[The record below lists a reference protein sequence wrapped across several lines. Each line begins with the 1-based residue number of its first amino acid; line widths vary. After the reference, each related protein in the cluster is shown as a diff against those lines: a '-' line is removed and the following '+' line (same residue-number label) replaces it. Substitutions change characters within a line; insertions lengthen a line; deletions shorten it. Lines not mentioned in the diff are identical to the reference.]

1 MPKRKRARKGGAG
14 ALSLGKSQRA
24 EVPRGTTIPLH
35 SAARAGDAARVSQLL
50 AELQRD
56 GCGIAAD
63 ARDEHGRTACH
74 LAAWA
79 GNGQVIRVLL
89 NVGDVDVN
97 IKAQNA
103 MTALH
108 FASQSG
114 CFDGVQA
121 LLANGAVVDA
131 PLARDRKTSL
141 HLAASKGHAAIVEA
155 LVAAGADVNARTRH
169 GETPFDLAASDA
181 IRQSLVAT
189 VRSSVVQLKEIA
201 GSAVTAPHLADEHA
215 QHHGDEGDGIHT
227 IGEREYHDPDENDA
241 FL

>member
-1 MPKRKRARKGGAG
+1 MPKRRRDRKLG
-14 ALSLGKSQRA
+14 ALSLGKSRRA
-24 EVPRGTTIPLH
+24 EAPRGTSIPLH

-50 AELQRD
+50 TELKRD
-56 GCGIAAD
+56 GCGIAVD

-79 GNGQVIRVLL
+79 GNGQVIQVLL
-89 NVGDVDVN
+89 DFGDVDVN
-97 IKAQNA
+97 LQAQNA

-114 CFDGVQA
+114 CCDGVQA
-121 LLANGAVVDA
+121 LLASGAVVDA
-131 PLARDRKTSL
+131 PLARDRKTPL
-141 HLAASKGHAAIVEA
+141 HLAAAKGHVAIVEA
-155 LVAAGADVNARTRH
+155 LVAAGADINARTRH

-189 VRSSVVQLKEIA
+189 VRSSVIQLKENSEPPA
-201 GSAVTAPHLADEHA
+201 AAPHLADDGA
-215 QHHGDEGDGIHT
+215 QRNADEGDGIQT
-227 IGEREYHDPDENDA
+227 IDEDESDPDDNDA